1 MKTLFE
7 EHGGTYTQQG
17 DYLIPDLKLPE
28 EDYNEIGIWGRH
40 RRRFLKERHRIQYD
54 NLLYSGKLY
63 SYLTEVE
70 KQAQKMFSQLAD
82 EMARREGI
90 TEQLKADNQ
99 IEWVRR
105 MNNIRNR
112 ATEIVNAELI
122 YEEAKQ

>member
-1 MKTLFE
+1 MKTIFE

-17 DYLIPDLKLPE
+17 DYLIPNLKLPE
-28 EDYNEIGIWGRH
+28 EDYSEIGVWGRRH
-40 RRRFLKERHRIQYD
+40 RRYLKEHHRIQYE

-63 SYLTEVE
+63 SYLTEIE

-82 EMARREGI
+82 DQM
-90 TEQLKADNQ
+90 
-99 IEWVRR
+99 EWVRR